1 MMHTR
6 NRVTPYHLHRTRNS
20 RSMLTGLSGISR
32 ERRRPKHSGRSH
44 THRERER
51 ERDQE
56 AVEESGT
63 ERKREMR
70 FTALVTLIC
79 VILSVQSGVHA
90 TNFLFV
96 QTATG
101 ATLNG
106 TLTMTGVTK
115 DVTYFSDRP
124 VRVAGIMST
133 EEFLAFYE
141 PNRTFYEVRYH
152 TCALHILR
160 ESLRGNLN

>member
-1 MMHTR
+1 MS
-6 NRVTPYHLHRTRNS
+6 NVCA
-20 RSMLTGLSGISR
+20 
-32 ERRRPKHSGRSH
+32 H
-44 THRERER
+44 THHHNHDHAYDESSHRIIFIVHALLDLDILCDRVECLAKDQSTQGEVTHTQRERERER

-141 PNRTFYEVRYH
+141 PNRTFYEV
-152 TCALHILR
+152 
-160 ESLRGNLN
+160 

>member
-1 MMHTR
+1 MEYFAKEEDQSTQGEVTHT
-6 NRVTPYHLHRTRNS
+6 
-20 RSMLTGLSGISR
+20 
-32 ERRRPKHSGRSH
+32 
-44 THRERER
+44 ERER

-106 TLTMTGVTK
+106 TLTITGVTK

-141 PNRTFYEVRYH
+141 PNRTFYEV
-152 TCALHILR
+152 
-160 ESLRGNLN
+160 